1 MLEHSLETLWYE
13 ATTENKAANVS
24 SSFEEAYLYK
34 GIRIAKRDD
43 NIKIYNT
50 RKAGMNYKEITD
62 EQYYE
67 FLQNGFRKGA
77 HIVLQSTYKEQIDK
91 INAKIQGEV
100 NSRNNKKHFEALKN
114 RREFLIN
121 KYSNLNK

>member
-1 MLEHSLETLWYE
+1 MNEYSLETLWYE

-77 HIVLQSTYKEQIDK
+77 HIVLQSTF
-91 INAKIQGEV
+91 
-100 NSRNNKKHFEALKN
+100 KKSKRIFN
-114 RREFLIN
+114 
-121 KYSNLNK
+121 

>member
-1 MLEHSLETLWYE
+1 MFEHSLETLWYE
-13 ATTENKAANVS
+13 ATIENKAANVS
-24 SSFEEAYLYK
+24 SSLEEAYLYR
-34 GIRIAKRDD
+34 GIRIVKRDD
-43 NIKIYNT
+43 VIKIYNT
-50 RKAGMNYKEITD
+50 RKPGMNYKEITD

-67 FLQNGFRKGA
+67 FYQNGFKKGA

-114 RREFLIN
+114 RRQSLIN

>member
-1 MLEHSLETLWYE
+1 MNEYSLETLWYE
-13 ATTENKAANVS
+13 ATTESKAANVS
-24 SSFEEAYLYK
+24 SSFEDAYLYK
-34 GIRIAKRDD
+34 GIRIAKRDGK
-43 NIKIYNT
+43 IKIYNT
-50 RKAGMNYKEITD
+50 RKAGMNYREITD

-67 FLQNGFRKGA
+67 FLQNGFRKGVHA
-77 HIVLQSTYKEQIDK
+77 VLQSTYKEQIDK
-91 INAKIQGEV
+91 INTKIQGEV